1 MASVGVLLPGI
12 PLRLSKCEV
21 VAYGLLVCIATL
33 GSAQTR
39 GFSLYTSGAPL
50 PVSFVVTACLR
61 KKRDDTVQYRPLG
74 DQLALELHLCIA
86 LSSMLVR

>member
-1 MASVGVLLPGI
+1 MA
-12 PLRLSKCEV
+12 E
-21 VAYGLLVCIATL
+21 YDLLVYIVTL

-50 PVSFVVTACLR
+50 PVSFAVSAYPL

-86 LSSMLVR
+86 LSSILVG